1 MAQIGA
7 SPGIFATPRFC
18 TADRPESRSFGVYKQ
33 RGRDA
38 VKSGMALRRS
48 GDTNSRKSNYPA
60 EDTHQEAAYL
70 KTLGEKQRSVTVKLL
85 DGEVVRGWI
94 EYYDRRM
101 IRLTRDGAPNL
112 FIYKHDIAY
121 IAEDDERRLG
131 DGPTRTSRTSG
142 AAPTSADAAGP
153 NE

>member
-1 MAQIGA
+1 MV
-7 SPGIFATPRFC
+7 F
-18 TADRPESRSFGVYKQ
+18 RSSDSNF
-33 RGRDA
+33 
-38 VKSGMALRRS
+38 
-48 GDTNSRKSNYPA
+48 RKPA
-60 EDTHQEAAYL
+60 HPPEDTHQEAAYL
-70 KTLGEKQRSVTVKLL
+70 KSLGEKQKPVRIKLL

-121 IAEDDERRLG
+121 IAEDVVKPRRTIRHLADEALT
-131 DGPTRTSRTSG
+131 PE
-142 AAPTSADAAGP
+142 PADP